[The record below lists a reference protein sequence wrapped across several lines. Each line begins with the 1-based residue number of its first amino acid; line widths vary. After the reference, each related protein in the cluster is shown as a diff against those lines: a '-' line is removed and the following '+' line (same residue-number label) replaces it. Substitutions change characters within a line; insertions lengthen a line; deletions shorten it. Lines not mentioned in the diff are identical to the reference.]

1 MSDDETTCCQ
11 KVDVL
16 EEKIRCEREL
26 RLAFEKLM
34 NERNDANKEAIMAA
48 FASATKAQ
56 EKAEENLKEYKIGAN
71 EWRDT
76 VRDAIAAGTGS
87 DKGKAATWAIVVIL
101 IGWGLT
107 FALFLLKK

>member
-1 MSDDETTCCQ
+1 MIDDETTCHR
-11 KVDVL
+11 VDVL

-26 RLAFEKLM
+26 RLAFEKQM
-34 NERNDANKEAIMAA
+34 DERNSANKEAIAAA

-87 DKGKAATWAIVVIL
+87 DKGKAATWAVVVVL

-107 FALFLLKK
+107 VALFLIKK